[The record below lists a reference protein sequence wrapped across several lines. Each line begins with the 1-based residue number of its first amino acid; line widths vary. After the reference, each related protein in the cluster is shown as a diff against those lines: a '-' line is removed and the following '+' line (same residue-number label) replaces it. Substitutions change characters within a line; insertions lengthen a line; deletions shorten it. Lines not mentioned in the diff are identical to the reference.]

1 MYPTLLMNNIK
12 GEEHYKSALKRIQTL
27 MQSNPAENSDE
38 YKEMDMLVSLVEA
51 YEEIYSPMIASDP
64 IEYLRYK
71 MNQNGIKQRDL
82 IDAIGSK
89 YAVSK
94 VLNRKQSLTL
104 EMIKKLS
111 AYFQIPAV
119 RLMGIS

>member
-1 MYPTLLMNNIK
+1 MNNIK
-12 GEEHYKSALKRIQTL
+12 GEAHYKAALQRIQTL
-27 MQSNPAENSDE
+27 MQSNPGENSAE
-38 YKEMDMLVSLVEA
+38 YNEMDMLVSLVEA

-82 IDAIGSK
+82 IDATGSK

-94 VLNRKQSLTL
+94 VLTGNKVLNW
-104 EMIKKLS
+104 K
-111 AYFQIPAV
+111 
-119 RLMGIS
+119 